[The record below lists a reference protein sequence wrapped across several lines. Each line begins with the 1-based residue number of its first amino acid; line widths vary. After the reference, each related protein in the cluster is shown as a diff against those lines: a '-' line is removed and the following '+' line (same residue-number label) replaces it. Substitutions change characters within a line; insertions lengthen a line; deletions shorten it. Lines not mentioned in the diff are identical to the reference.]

1 MKKNFMT
8 LIAIVSFSTI
18 AYSQVGINTETP
30 KATLDVVASDDANK
44 VEGVIAPRLTGEKLQ
59 SKNSLYTS
67 AQEGTII
74 YATSASPEAGNPDD
88 ITKNVDE
95 KGYYY
100 FDGSVWVKMTGGTT
114 PTNGYVFKALKDLT
128 VGDGIFDFNANN
140 FQEGITHFDF
150 RYSSGSTG
158 ITFPAASDYKG
169 RIITIKNSTEYN
181 INPHFQES
189 QHTNQNIIVIGPN
202 RAAMFASDGE
212 RWYSIAGVS
221 A

>member
-30 KATLDVVASDDANK
+30 KATLDVVASPDDANK
-44 VEGVIAPRLTGEKLQ
+44 IDGVIAPRLTGDKLQ
-59 SKNSLYTS
+59 SKNGLYGPE
-67 AQEGTII
+67 QEGTII
-74 YATSASPEAGNPDD
+74 YATSPSSEAGNSVDK
-88 ITKNVDE
+88 TKNVDAP
-95 KGYYY
+95 GYYY
-100 FDGSVWVKMTGGTT
+100 FDGEFWVKMT
-114 PTNGYVFKALKDLT
+114 TNENIYVFKALKDLT
-128 VGDGIFDFNANN
+128 VGDGLFDFNDNN
-140 FQEGITHFDF
+140 FQEGITHFEF
-150 RYSSGSTG
+150 RYHSGSTG
-158 ITFPAASDYKG
+158 IDFPAASDYKG
-169 RIITIKNSTEYN
+169 RIITIKNSTQYN

-202 RAAMFASDGE
+202 RAVMFASDGE